1 MIINGRSNWYLG
13 EVCNDQKVFY
23 FILMGNLRNILVCG
37 RIMQNV
43 KGKLILLFLLLN
55 LVAHNYDCDDGFG
68 FGFGFGE
75 AVQILSKSRLE
86 KCEKSSTDGNGNGN
100 LNCSHKILINI
111 AVPSKSVSCVF

>member
-1 MIINGRSNWYLG
+1 
-13 EVCNDQKVFY
+13 
-23 FILMGNLRNILVCG
+23 MGNFWNILVYG
-37 RIMQNV
+37 GIMQNV
-43 KGKLILLFLLLN
+43 KGKLILLFFLLN

-68 FGFGFGE
+68 FGFGFGFRFGE

-111 AVPSKSVSCVF
+111 AVPSNSVSCAF